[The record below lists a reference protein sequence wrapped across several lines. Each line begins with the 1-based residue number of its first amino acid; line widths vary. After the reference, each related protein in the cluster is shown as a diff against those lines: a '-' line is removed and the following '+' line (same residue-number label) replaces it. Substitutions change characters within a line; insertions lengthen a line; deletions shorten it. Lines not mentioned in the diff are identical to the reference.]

1 MPDFLTNVVTTYLG
15 QRKVIE
21 PRRPARFEPLDT
33 LGVDPVLNVA
43 SGLDEVVNVDEGVP
57 DPAEK
62 AVDSAPDASLS
73 QGRSPEQP
81 TPNDHTVP
89 FASSRPQSP
98 LVGDPQTEQ
107 PLLDPSFDRQP
118 RQASSAPPDTTSQ
131 PLPDSG
137 TSGSLLPREGGRRE
151 GPPGQP
157 EIGVTGTTTTQ
168 PSIRPN
174 HVHPRVI
181 AEPVEPD
188 PLTTPP
194 AHPPRP
200 VMQGPLQPPRLN
212 DLQPHLPGEVDS
224 AGRSS
229 MDAPEPA
236 HAPDQAPPARAQ
248 QIAPGRDENTQSP
261 SRPIRPP
268 GYFDEPTPTLIPAAP
283 MRLSAVESL
292 NADHDRGS
300 RRGSGPPTIKVAIG
314 RIEVRAERAP
324 TPPHLAPQVTT
335 RQRYQPKLSL
345 TDYLKKRNEGGG

>member
-118 RQASSAPPDTTSQ
+118 RQSSLAPPDTTSQ

-137 TSGSLLPREGGRRE
+137 TSGSLLPREGGRRV
-151 GPPGQP
+151 GPSGRP
-157 EIGVTGTTTTQ
+157 EIDVTGTTTTQ

-188 PLTTPP
+188 PLTTGSTISSLICQ
-194 AHPPRP
+194 ARWI
-200 VMQGPLQPPRLN
+200 VQ
-212 DLQPHLPGEVDS
+212 
-224 AGRSS
+224 AGRQWMPRSR
-229 MDAPEPA
+229 P
-236 HAPDQAPPARAQ
+236 RRRR
-248 QIAPGRDENTQSP
+248 PGRSRSRQDEMRTHNR
-261 SRPIRPP
+261 RPGRS
-268 GYFDEPTPTLIPAAP
+268 G
-283 MRLSAVESL
+283 
-292 NADHDRGS
+292 
-300 RRGSGPPTIKVAIG
+300 RRVILMS
-314 RIEVRAERAP
+314 
-324 TPPHLAPQVTT
+324 Q
-335 RQRYQPKLSL
+335 RQP
-345 TDYLKKRNEGGG
+345 